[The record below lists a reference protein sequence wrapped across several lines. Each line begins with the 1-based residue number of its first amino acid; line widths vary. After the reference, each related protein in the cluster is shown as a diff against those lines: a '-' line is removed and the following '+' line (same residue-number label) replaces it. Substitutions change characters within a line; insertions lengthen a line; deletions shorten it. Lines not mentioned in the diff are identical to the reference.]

1 MTAKAPRPT
10 LFKVKATLPSARTV
24 ASIAAVAAIVRL
36 ATRYVKVRDAMADV
50 PPELRSPILP
60 LTTGKLSER
69 SLRQA
74 RMAMRLGTKPGHGV
88 TMTERHTDGG
98 QPVRVLVTTPAAAG
112 ELRPAVLSIHGGGMV
127 IGSPQFEASEAGRLA
142 RELGAVVVSP
152 DYRLAP
158 EHPFPAALDD
168 CMATLRWM
176 RAHAD
181 GLGLD
186 PDRIAVA
193 GSSAGGGLSAA
204 VAQRATDE
212 GIALRAQVLVYPM
225 LDDRSTLI
233 DDHGGRG
240 RFMWTPESSRWAWT
254 AYLGRA
260 PRDDVAPEYA
270 APARRTDLTGLP
282 PAWVGVGDLD
292 ILFDEGVAYAEQLTS
307 CGVPTELVTVTGM
320 YHGADGIKPKVPTMQ
335 AFRRG
340 IADFLR
346 ARL

>member
-1 MTAKAPRPT
+1 M
-10 LFKVKATLPSARTV
+10 PSARTV
-24 ASIAAVAAIVRL
+24 ASIAAVAAVVRL
-36 ATRYVKVRDAMADV
+36 ATRYVNLRDAMAAV
-50 PPELRSPILP
+50 PLELRSPILA
-60 LTTGKLSER
+60 LTAGRLSER
-69 SLRQA
+69 SLRHA
-74 RMAMRLGTKPGHGV
+74 RMATRLGTKPGHGV
-88 TMTERHTDGG
+88 TMTERHTDRE
-98 QPVRVLVTTPAAAG
+98 QRVRVLVITPAG
-112 ELRPAVLSIHGGGMV
+112 VKELRPAILSIHGGGMV
-127 IGSPQFEASEAGRLA
+127 VGSPQFEAAEAGRLA
-142 RELGAVVVSP
+142 RELDAVVVSP

-176 RAHAD
+176 RERAEE
-181 GLGLD
+181 LGLD

-233 DDHGGRG
+233 DDHGDRG
-240 RFMWTPESSRWAWT
+240 RFMWTPESNRWAWT
-254 AYLGRA
+254 AYLGRE
-260 PRDDVAPEYA
+260 PREDFAPEYA
-270 APARRTDLTGLP
+270 APARRTNLADLP
-282 PAWVGVGDLD
+282 PTWIGVGDLD
-292 ILFDEGVAYAEQLTS
+292 IVYDEGVAYAEQLKS

-340 IADFLR
+340 MSDYLR
-346 ARL
+346 THL